1 MELTASE
8 AEDRMR
14 RILIVYTASFFVWG
28 GALTAFFAIAPF
40 SSELEA
46 PQLSRIAIGAVLTL
60 LLGGWLV
67 WTVQLVRYLGLSMR
81 INRDP
86 ALKAALNDE
95 RRKQVTGRAMAV
107 GFWAIVAAAGL
118 YILIESRGLL
128 TVSGVTLAVATIWI
142 GCTLVLGAFLVF
154 DRDDTE

>member
-28 GALTAFFAIAPF
+28 GALTAFFAITPM
-40 SSELEA
+40 SPELEA
-46 PQLSRIAIGAVLTL
+46 PQPSRLAMGAVLAL
-60 LLGGWLV
+60 LIGGWLV
-67 WTVQLVRYLGLSMR
+67 WTVQLVRYLALSMR

-86 ALKAALNDE
+86 TLKAALNDE
-95 RRKQVTGRAMAV
+95 RRKQVTGRAMSV
-107 GFWAIVAAAGL
+107 GFWAVVAAAGL
-118 YILIESRGLL
+118 YILVESRGLMS
-128 TVSGVTLAVATIWI
+128 VSGVTLAVATIWI

-154 DRDDTE
+154 DRDEAA